1 MGNLEVLARRF
12 AAANLRAEVIGEP
25 ERRADVRRPGA
36 IAPDVFQMT
45 ILGYGREEYFRVSP
59 GARTNRVEVEGID
72 REWRQLVLLVHEPA
86 RSFVERLWKRNV
98 QLDRTKV
105 KVLDEDG
112 SFVWIER
119 RTDARKRHFLCG
131 RDERQ
136 LFICQ
141 LPRPVTTVRDA
152 HAALRGPALARA
164 KGPAVRQGEWFFV
177 PPSRNELAALQSA
190 LRELRTVVRIRVPVG
205 PGGHPHVADELVD
218 VPATLVGDVL
228 VERTL
233 FARGRVRHQDHDT
246 VRLPGWAKVVRNAEP
261 VADDGLG
268 RMDGVRWID

>member
-12 AAANLRAEVIGEP
+12 AAANLRAEVIGQSG
-25 ERRADVRRPGA
+25 RRADLRRPGA

-45 ILGYGREEYFRVSP
+45 ILGEGREEYFRVSP
-59 GARTNRVEVEGID
+59 GAKTNRVEVEGID
-72 REWRQLVLLVHEPA
+72 RERRQLVLLVHEPA
-86 RSFVERLWKRNV
+86 RSFEERLAKLRV
-98 QLDRTKV
+98 ALDRQVV
-105 KVLDEDG
+105 KVVREDD
-112 SFVWIER
+112 FYVWIER

-152 HAALRGPALARA
+152 HTALRTPALAN
-164 KGPAVRQGEWFFV
+164 GPAVRQGEWFFV
-177 PPSRNELAALQSA
+177 PPSRNELAALQRA
-190 LRELRTVVRIRVPVG
+190 LRELRTIVRTRVPVG

-233 FARGRVRHQDHDT
+233 LARGRVRHQDHDR
-246 VRLPGWAKVVRNAEP
+246 VRLPAWAKVVRNAEP
-261 VADDGLG
+261 VANDGIA